1 MKRLTR
7 LIVFALIVFG
17 AVALCSAQGST
28 PRTCWGWIKGH
39 SEIDGGTVKS
49 IRGKVVDPSGE
60 SVAGALIEVFAY
72 NDADIDKRIRVAY
85 RFVGSNGD
93 FSFSGLRQGK
103 YELRGSYCRGV
114 GFDAGHTVVSLRPN
128 KRSVSNRKVLV
139 TLNISQ

>member
-1 MKRLTR
+1 M
-7 LIVFALIVFG
+7 
-17 AVALCSAQGST
+17 
-28 PRTCWGWIKGH
+28 
-39 SEIDGGTVKS
+39 KS

-60 SVAGALIEVFAY
+60 AVAGALIEVFAY

-85 RFVGSNGD
+85 RFVGSNGE
-93 FSFSGLRQGK
+93 FSFSRLRQGK

-128 KRSVSNRKVLV
+128 KRSASNRKVLV

>member
-72 NDADIDKRIRVAY
+72 NDADIDKRTVISPSLDYA
-85 RFVGSNGD
+85 
-93 FSFSGLRQGK
+93 
-103 YELRGSYCRGV
+103 RGSMSYEEV
-114 GFDAGHTVVSLRPN
+114 TVEALVSMPD
-128 KRSVSNRKVLV
+128 
-139 TLNISQ
+139 TLLFR